1 MSLISDPLA
10 QDKLLYYNSNFV
22 GTSDSIK
29 AVGVNPFIIPMSAK
43 DNLDDNSSK
52 LIGSIVIDAKL
63 SSKLPS
69 DMQSLAYVLNQG
81 TEISKLKISPF
92 TTYMYADEEQRAQ
105 LRAQYSDQHFD
116 AIIELEEAKA
126 LLTNNDCE
134 DDDNHSRMRKALRNY
149 MKYPTSDITQSNL
162 LDAPIYPFDA
172 EITIEGIQGFRY
184 GDVVILPVLPTRYR
198 TQAVFSVIQVTHT
211 VDSAGVWQ
219 TKIKLV
225 MRAKA
230 E

>member
-10 QDKLLYYNSNFV
+10 QDKLLYYNSNFI
-22 GTSDSIK
+22 GSSESIK
-29 AVGVNPFIIPMSAK
+29 AISVNPFIIPMSAK
-43 DNLDDNSSK
+43 DNLDQNSSK
-52 LIGSIVIDAKL
+52 LIGSIVIDAKI

-69 DMQSLAYVLNQG
+69 DLQSLAYVLNQG

-92 TTYMYADEEQRAQ
+92 TTYMYADEEQREQ
-105 LRAQYSDQHFD
+105 LRKQYADQHKN
-116 AIIELEEAKA
+116 AKEELEQAKA
-126 LLTNNDCE
+126 FLANDDWE
-134 DDDNHSRMRKALRNY
+134 DEDNHSRMRKALRNY
-149 MKYPTSDITQSNL
+149 MKYPTSDITESNI

-184 GDVVILPVLPTRYR
+184 GDVVILPILPTRYR
-198 TQAVFSVIQVTHT
+198 TQTVFSVISVNHT
-211 VDSAGVWQ
+211 VDASGVWQ
-219 TKIKLV
+219 SKLKLV